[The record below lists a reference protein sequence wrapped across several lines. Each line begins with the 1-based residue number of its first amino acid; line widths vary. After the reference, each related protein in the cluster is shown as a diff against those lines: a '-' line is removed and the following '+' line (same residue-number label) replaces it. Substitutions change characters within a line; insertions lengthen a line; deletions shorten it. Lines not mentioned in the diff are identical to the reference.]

1 MSWISMADFS
11 LFLSSLLTF
20 EANTKISRANASNWL
35 GEKIVKGGGEKEQQV
50 DGGRRE
56 GYLVVS
62 FVRWCACTHRW
73 RGTND
78 RATQRFNRRINSVLV
93 ETDAV
98 ELACTSREAIRK
110 ARFAFQGTSPTPNTL
125 EEAQAVPW
133 SATPSVISESFRG
146 NDRFSTRQ
154 PALSLLLTSV

>member
-1 MSWISMADFS
+1 MADFS

-62 FVRWCACTHRW
+62 FVR
-73 RGTND
+73 
-78 RATQRFNRRINSVLV
+78 
-93 ETDAV
+93 
-98 ELACTSREAIRK
+98 
-110 ARFAFQGTSPTPNTL
+110 
-125 EEAQAVPW
+125 
-133 SATPSVISESFRG
+133 
-146 NDRFSTRQ
+146 
-154 PALSLLLTSV
+154 